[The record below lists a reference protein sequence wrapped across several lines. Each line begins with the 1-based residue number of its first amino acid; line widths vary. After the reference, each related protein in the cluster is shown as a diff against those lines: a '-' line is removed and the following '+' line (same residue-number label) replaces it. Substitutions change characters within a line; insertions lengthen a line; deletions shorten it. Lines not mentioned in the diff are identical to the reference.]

1 MRNILKETFVIL
13 NRNLWLLFLLMTV
26 SYVGMI
32 YFGILRGVAN
42 TFVELIIGAVT
53 LMFIAVAGV
62 AGFFNTLRAT
72 VDSQD
77 LSDEEV
83 SKLDLLKA
91 FPKGVSEYF
100 FPAFGVILIYSI
112 VVILMFMTVIY
123 VGKHVIGMFSFTA
136 EDLSKALTSVEA
148 LSEFQKSIQPDDLA
162 KLSKW
167 HLLYVGFTSLMT
179 YLLIYWLPEVF
190 YNTKNALFAFFKAV
204 QKAIMSPFRTLK
216 LFCLVVLVN
225 ILTSVVMTLMLPFPL
240 VFFLAYFVYFYGLLY
255 VLMLIFNY
263 YKREFSIPV
272 VAAELVE
279 EDTEVAEKDEQSDE
293 E

>member
-1 MRNILKETFVIL
+1 
-13 NRNLWLLFLLMTV
+13 
-26 SYVGMI
+26 
-32 YFGILRGVAN
+32 
-42 TFVELIIGAVT
+42 
-53 LMFIAVAGV
+53 
-62 AGFFNTLRAT
+62 
-72 VDSQD
+72 
-77 LSDEEV
+77 
-83 SKLDLLKA
+83 
-91 FPKGVSEYF
+91 
-100 FPAFGVILIYSI
+100 
-112 VVILMFMTVIY
+112 
-123 VGKHVIGMFSFTA
+123 MFSFTA

-190 YNTKNALFAFFKAV
+190 YNTKNALLAFFKAV

-263 YKREFSIPV
+263 YKREFTVPV
-272 VAAELVE
+272 VEAELVE
-279 EDTEVAEKDEQSDE
+279 DITEVTEDDEQSGE
-293 E
+293 N